1 MEGAFQK
8 KILKTWKFLKRFR
21 KALAF
26 VALLEKESGR
36 NSCSKGFIKQC
47 WKIFAK
53 LTGKTLHRTLCRSTA
68 CNYFKKR
75 INQKF
80 FRAYFRNFIQKTFFQ
95 STSWGLLHFA
105 YISIVCIC
113 IYKYVE
119 ISLSAKL
126 FIDPN
131 KYTNLKGC
139 LKTKTFSPL
148 SHTVY

>member
-1 MEGAFQK
+1 MEE
-8 KILKTWKFLKRFR
+8 T
-21 KALAF
+21 
-26 VALLEKESGR
+26 VAQRVLW
-36 NSCSKGFIKQC
+36 NSVGKY
-47 WKIFAK
+47 FAK
-53 LTGKTLHRTLCRSTA
+53 LTGKTLYRTLCRSTA

-75 INQKF
+75 INHKF

-126 FIDPN
+126 FIGPN
-131 KYTNLKGC
+131 KYTNLKAAWKRKPFLPSLTRC
-139 LKTKTFSPL
+139 NKFCILPPPTVSRFL
-148 SHTVY
+148 HSHLEGDHISIFVLIVS